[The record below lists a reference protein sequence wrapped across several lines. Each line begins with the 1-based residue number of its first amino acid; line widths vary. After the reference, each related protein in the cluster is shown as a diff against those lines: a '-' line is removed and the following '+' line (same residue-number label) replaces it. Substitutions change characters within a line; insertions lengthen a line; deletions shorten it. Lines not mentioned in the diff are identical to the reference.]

1 MTIDAQASATS
12 PSAPPRSRALTWAV
26 VALCTAAITVEGF
39 DLIVYGVAL
48 PAMLGDGSLG
58 LDKSLAGTLGS
69 LAYAGML
76 IGALVCG
83 PLADRLGRRRLLLAS
98 GTVFTV
104 FTVACALA
112 AQPWQFGLFRL
123 LAGIGMGGVMPSC
136 VALSKEY
143 APRGRSAL
151 VATVV
156 LAGIP
161 VGGVLAALTAT
172 IWGEALGWRGL
183 FGVGGAL
190 SVIVFAVAYFLLPDS
205 RPGARPAAGAMHE
218 PAREAADEVVREPAR
233 EAADE
238 VVREGAREAADEVV
252 SEATRDGE
260 AAGVRTVL
268 SSAYARHTI
277 LFTVANFAV
286 LLAWY
291 GLNTWLTQLMREMD
305 YPLGSALRFTLVLNL
320 GAVVGSFALAVLAD
334 RIGPRLVTAGSAVL
348 AAVAV
353 LALSQGG
360 STGVILGVTALAGVG
375 AQSALTMLNDWVA
388 SSYPASARA
397 TALGCVSGFG
407 RGGAIVAPLLGGW
420 ILDAAMGPTTVFY
433 VFAAAAVVCAV
444 ALLAIPGRRG

>member
-1 MTIDAQASATS
+1 MTIDAQAPATR
-12 PSAPPRSRALTWAV
+12 PTAPPRSSALTWAV

-48 PAMLGDGSLG
+48 PAMLDDGPLG

-76 IGALVCG
+76 IGAVVCG

-98 GTVFTV
+98 GSVFTV

-112 AQPWQFGLFRL
+112 AEPWQFGLFRL

-136 VALSKEY
+136 VALSKEH

-161 VGGVLAALTAT
+161 IGGVLAALTAT
-172 IWGEALGWRGL
+172 TWGETLGWRGL

-190 SVIVFAVAYFLLPDS
+190 SAVVFATAYLLLPGS
-205 RPGARPAAGAMHE
+205 RPVSAPAG
-218 PAREAADEVVREPAR
+218 EAAAVRE
-233 EAADE
+233 
-238 VVREGAREAADEVV
+238 V
-252 SEATRDGE
+252 SPDGE

-268 SSAYARHTI
+268 SSAYARHTV
-277 LFTVANFAV
+277 LFTVGNFAV

-320 GAVVGSFALAVLAD
+320 GAVVGSFALALLAD

-348 AAVAV
+348 AALAV

-360 STGVILGVTALAGVG
+360 STAVILGVTALAGVG

-433 VFAAAAVVCAV
+433 VFAAAALVCAV
-444 ALLAIPGRRG
+444 ALLAIPARRG

>member
-1 MTIDAQASATS
+1 MTIDAQAPAHHS
-12 PSAPPRSRALTWAV
+12 SAPSRSPAAWAV

-48 PAMLGDGSLG
+48 PAMLGDDALG

-69 LAYAGML
+69 LAYVGML

-83 PLADRLGRRRLLLAS
+83 TLADRLGRRRLLVAA

-112 AQPWQFGLFRL
+112 AEPWQFGLFRL
-123 LAGIGMGGVMPSC
+123 LAGAGMGGVMPSC

-161 VGGVLAALTAT
+161 VGGVLSALTAT
-172 IWGEALGWRGL
+172 TWGETLGWRGL
-183 FGVGGAL
+183 FGVGGVLSAL
-190 SVIVFAVAYFLLPDS
+190 VVAAAYFLLPES
-205 RPGARPAAGAMHE
+205 RPLPAAAAIAAAVDGGQ
-218 PAREAADEVVREPAR
+218 RE
-233 EAADE
+233 
-238 VVREGAREAADEVV
+238 
-252 SEATRDGE
+252 SE

-268 SSAYARHTI
+268 SRAYARHTV
-277 LFTVANFAV
+277 LFTVGNFAV

-334 RIGPRLVTAGSAVL
+334 RIGPRVVTAGSAVL

-353 LALSQGG
+353 LGLSQGG
-360 STGVILGVTALAGVG
+360 STAVILGVTALAGVG

-433 VFAAAAVVCAV
+433 VFAAAALVCAV
-444 ALLAIPGRRG
+444 ALLAIPARRG

>member
-1 MTIDAQASATS
+1 MTIDAQAPATNASTAARS
-12 PSAPPRSRALTWAV
+12 PALTWAV

-48 PAMLGDGSLG
+48 PAMLSDDALG
-58 LDKSLAGTLGS
+58 LDTSLAGTLGS

-83 PLADRLGRRRLLLAS
+83 PLADRLGRRRLLLVA

-112 AQPWQFGLFRL
+112 AEPWQFGLFRL

-136 VALSKEY
+136 VALSKEH
-143 APRGRSAL
+143 APRGRTAL

-172 IWGEALGWRGL
+172 IWGESLGWRGL

-190 SVIVFAVAYFLLPDS
+190 SAIVFAVAYFRLPDS
-205 RPGARPAAGAMHE
+205 RPLPAAAVTGE
-218 PAREAADEVVREPAR
+218 PVREAVD
-233 EAADE
+233 EAAN
-238 VVREGAREAADEVV
+238 GAARG
-252 SEATRDGE
+252 GE
-260 AAGVRTVL
+260 KAGVRTVL
-268 SSAYARHTI
+268 SRTYARHTI
-277 LFTVANFAV
+277 LFTLANFAV

-348 AAVAV
+348 AALAV

-360 STGVILGVTALAGVG
+360 STSVILGVTALAGVG

-433 VFAAAAVVCAV
+433 VFAAAALVCAV
-444 ALLAIPGRRG
+444 ALLAVPVRRG

>member
-1 MTIDAQASATS
+1 MTIDAQAPATHSSTPSRS
-12 PSAPPRSRALTWAV
+12 PALTWAV

-48 PAMLGDGSLG
+48 PAMLGDASLG
-58 LDKSLAGTLGS
+58 LGKSLAGTLGS

-83 PLADRLGRRRLLLAS
+83 PLADRLGRRRLLLAA

-112 AQPWQFGLFRL
+112 AEPWQFGLFRL

-161 VGGVLAALTAT
+161 IGGVLAALTAT
-172 IWGEALGWRGL
+172 TWGEALGWRGL

-190 SVIVFAVAYFLLPDS
+190 SAIVFAVAYFLLPDS
-205 RPGARPAAGAMHE
+205 RPLPAADATVHE
-218 PAREAADEVVREPAR
+218 PAHEAADEAVRG
-233 EAADE
+233 AA
-238 VVREGAREAADEVV
+238 
-252 SEATRDGE
+252 RDGE
-260 AAGVRTVL
+260 AAGIRTVL

-353 LALSQGG
+353 LGLSQGG

-420 ILDAAMGPTTVFY
+420 ILDAALGPTTVFY
-433 VFAAAAVVCAV
+433 VFAASALVCAV
-444 ALLAIPGRRG
+444 ALLAIPAARRR

>member
-1 MTIDAQASATS
+1 MTIDARVPVS
-12 PSAPPRSRALTWAV
+12 PPSDPSGPSDPADARTRALTLAV

-48 PAMLGDGSLG
+48 PSMLADASLE

-83 PLADRLGRRRLLLAS
+83 PLADRLGRRRLVLAS
-98 GTVFTV
+98 GALFTL
-104 FTVACALA
+104 FTVACAVA
-112 AQPWQFGLFRL
+112 ADPWQFGLFRL

-151 VATVV
+151 VATAV

-172 IWGEALGWRGL
+172 AWGAPLGWRGL
-183 FGVGGAL
+183 FGVGAAL
-190 SVIVFAVAYFLLPDS
+190 SAAVVAAAYFLLPDS
-205 RPGARPAAGAMHE
+205 RPQAVA
-218 PAREAADEVVREPAR
+218 
-233 EAADE
+233 
-238 VVREGAREAADEVV
+238 
-252 SEATRDGE
+252 RDGE
-260 AAGVRTVL
+260 RTGVRTVL
-268 SSAYARHTI
+268 SGAYARGTV

-320 GAVVGSFALAVLAD
+320 GAVVGSFVLAAVAD

-348 AAVAV
+348 AALAV
-353 LALSQGG
+353 FGLSQGG
-360 STGVILGVTALAGVG
+360 GTALILGITALAGVG

-420 ILDAAMGPTTVFY
+420 ILQAALGPVTVFY
-433 VFAAAAVVCAV
+433 VFAGAALVCAV
-444 ALLAIPGRRG
+444 ALLAVPVRRG

>member
-1 MTIDAQASATS
+1 MTTDAQAPATHSSTPSRS
-12 PSAPPRSRALTWAV
+12 PAPAWAV
-26 VALCTAAITVEGF
+26 IALCTAAITVEGF

-48 PAMLGDGSLG
+48 PAMLGDDALG

-69 LAYAGML
+69 LAYVGML

-83 PLADRLGRRRLLLAS
+83 TLADRLGRRRLLVAAGS
-98 GTVFTV
+98 VFTV

-112 AQPWQFGLFRL
+112 AEPWQFGLFRL
-123 LAGIGMGGVMPSC
+123 LAGVGMGGVMPSC

-161 VGGVLAALTAT
+161 VGGVLSALTAT
-172 IWGEALGWRGL
+172 TWGETLGWRGL

-190 SVIVFAVAYFLLPDS
+190 SALVVAAAYFLLPDS
-205 RPGARPAAGAMHE
+205 RPLPAAA
-218 PAREAADEVVREPAR
+218 AVDEAAGGGRH
-233 EAADE
+233 
-238 VVREGAREAADEVV
+238 
-252 SEATRDGE
+252 DGE

-268 SSAYARHTI
+268 SRTYARYTV

-348 AAVAV
+348 AALAV
-353 LALSQGG
+353 LGLSQGG
-360 STGVILGVTALAGVG
+360 GTAVILGVTALAGVG

-407 RGGAIVAPLLGGW
+407 RGGAIVAPVLGGW

-433 VFAAAAVVCAV
+433 VFAAAALVCAG
-444 ALLAIPGRRG
+444 ALLAIPARRG

>member
-1 MTIDAQASATS
+1 
-12 PSAPPRSRALTWAV
+12 
-26 VALCTAAITVEGF
+26 
-39 DLIVYGVAL
+39 
-48 PAMLGDGSLG
+48 MLGDGSLG

-98 GTVFTV
+98 GTVFTA

-172 IWGEALGWRGL
+172 TWGEALGWRGL

-205 RPGARPAAGAMHE
+205 RPEARPAVGAAVQE
-218 PAREAADEVVREPAR
+218 PSREAADG
-233 EAADE
+233 AADE
-238 VVREGAREAADEVV
+238 AVRGDA
-252 SEATRDGE
+252 RDGE
-260 AAGVRTVL
+260 AAGVRAVL
-268 SSAYARHTI
+268 SRAYARHTI

-320 GAVVGSFALAVLAD
+320 GAVVGSFALAALAD

-348 AAVAV
+348 AALAV

-360 STGVILGVTALAGVG
+360 STVVILGVTALAGVG

-444 ALLAIPGRRG
+444 ALLAIPGRRRG

>member
-1 MTIDAQASATS
+1 MTIDARVPVS
-12 PSAPPRSRALTWAV
+12 PPSEPSDPSGSSDPADARTRALTLAV

-48 PAMLGDGSLG
+48 PAMLADASLELG
-58 LDKSLAGTLGS
+58 KSLAGTLGS

-83 PLADRLGRRRLLLAS
+83 PLADRLGRRRLVLVS
-98 GTVFTV
+98 GALFTL
-104 FTVACALA
+104 FTVACAVA
-112 AQPWQFGLFRL
+112 AEPWQFGLFRL

-136 VALSKEY
+136 VALAKEY

-151 VATVV
+151 VATAV

-172 IWGEALGWRGL
+172 AWGAQLGWRGL
-183 FGVGGAL
+183 FGVGAAL
-190 SVIVFAVAYFLLPDS
+190 SAAVVVAAYLLLPDS
-205 RPGARPAAGAMHE
+205 RPQAGA
-218 PAREAADEVVREPAR
+218 
-233 EAADE
+233 
-238 VVREGAREAADEVV
+238 
-252 SEATRDGE
+252 RDGE
-260 AAGVRTVL
+260 DRTGERTGVRTVL
-268 SSAYARHTI
+268 SGTYARGTV

-320 GAVVGSFALAVLAD
+320 GAVVGSFVLAAVAD
-334 RIGPRLVTAGSAVL
+334 RIGPRPVTAGSAVL
-348 AAVAV
+348 AAIAV
-353 LALSQGG
+353 FGLSQGG
-360 STGVILGVTALAGVG
+360 GTAVILGITALAGVG

-420 ILDAAMGPTTVFY
+420 ILQAALGPVTVFY
-433 VFAAAAVVCAV
+433 VFAAAALVCAV
-444 ALLAIPGRRG
+444 ALLAVPARRG

>member
-205 RPGARPAAGAMHE
+205 RPGARPAAGVMHE
-218 PAREAADEVVREPAR
+218 PAREAADEVVRE
-233 EAADE
+233 AA
-238 VVREGAREAADEVV
+238 
-252 SEATRDGE
+252 RDGE

>member
-1 MTIDAQASATS
+1 MITEAQASATS
-12 PSAPPRSRALTWAV
+12 TSAPPRSSALTWAV
-26 VALCTAAITVEGF
+26 IALCTAAITVEGF

-48 PAMLGDGSLG
+48 PAMLDDGSLG
-58 LDKSLAGTLGS
+58 LDKSFAGTLGS

-76 IGALVCG
+76 IGAVVCG

-98 GTVFTV
+98 GAVFTV
-104 FTVACALA
+104 FTVACSLA
-112 AQPWQFGLFRL
+112 AESWQFGLFRL

-136 VALSKEY
+136 VALGKEY

-172 IWGEALGWRGL
+172 AWGEPLGWRGL
-183 FGVGGAL
+183 FGIGGAL
-190 SVIVFAVAYFLLPDS
+190 SALVFAAAYFLLPDS
-205 RPGARPAAGAMHE
+205 RPAPAPTGEAGRE
-218 PAREAADEVVREPAR
+218 VSPDREAT
-233 EAADE
+233 
-238 VVREGAREAADEVV
+238 GI
-252 SEATRDGE
+252 
-260 AAGVRTVL
+260 RTVL
-268 SSAYARHTI
+268 SHAYARRTI

-320 GAVVGSFALAVLAD
+320 GAVVGSFALAALAD

-348 AAVAV
+348 AALAV
-353 LALSQGG
+353 LGLSQGG
-360 STGVILGVTALAGVG
+360 STAVILGATALAGVG

-388 SSYPASARA
+388 STYPASARA

-407 RGGAIVAPLLGGW
+407 RGGAILAPLLGGW
-420 ILDAAMGPTTVFY
+420 ILDAALGPATVFY
-433 VFAAAAVVCAV
+433 VFAGSALVCGV
-444 ALLAIPGRRG
+444 ALLAIPARRD